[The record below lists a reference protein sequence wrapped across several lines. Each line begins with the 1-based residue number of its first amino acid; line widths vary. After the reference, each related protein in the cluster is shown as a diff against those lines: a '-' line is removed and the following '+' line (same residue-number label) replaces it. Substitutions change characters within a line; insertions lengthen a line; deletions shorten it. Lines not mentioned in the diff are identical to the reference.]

1 MVNYISLSSMV
12 LTNTLTVVRLC
23 VFEAF
28 LFIVCVLGDNLI
40 SNTNSILGLG
50 TQLSRVLIDSFTHG
64 FVGFLSWAI
73 IIDFSM
79 FGMDTLECSGCMMLA
94 MLVDTDHF
102 IAARSLQLK
111 VHYFILYTL
120 NVMLMETTGTTEQT
134 QKPLQ
139 STIGWSNS
147 KALGRFIFNYIYMYI
162 GYCSKLFFHITIRYI
177 IILQAY
183 VVELWLASIPIIL
196 S

>member
-1 MVNYISLSSMV
+1 MV
-12 LTNTLTVVRLC
+12 LTNTLSVVRLF

-28 LFIVCVLGDNLI
+28 LFIVCVLGDYFI
-40 SNTNSILGLG
+40 SNTNSILGLD

-79 FGMDTLECSGCMMLA
+79 FGMDMLECSGCMMLA

-111 VHYFILYTL
+111 VHYFILFTL
-120 NVMLMETTGTTEQT
+120 CYVNG
-134 QKPLQ
+134 
-139 STIGWSNS
+139 
-147 KALGRFIFNYIYMYI
+147 NYRHY
-162 GYCSKLFFHITIRYI
+162 
-177 IILQAY
+177 
-183 VVELWLASIPIIL
+183 
-196 S
+196 